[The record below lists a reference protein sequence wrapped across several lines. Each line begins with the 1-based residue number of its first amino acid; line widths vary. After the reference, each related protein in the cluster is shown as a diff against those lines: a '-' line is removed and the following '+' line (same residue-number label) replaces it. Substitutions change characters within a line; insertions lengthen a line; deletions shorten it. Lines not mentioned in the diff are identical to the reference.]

1 MISKQGVRQVPNG
14 LGVVRYPVLF
24 KIKNIKKILK
34 NLEKLCKKYLTEND
48 II

>member
-24 KIKNIKKILK
+24 KIKIIKKILK
-34 NLEKLCKKYLTEND
+34 NYVKNA
-48 II
+48 